1 MEMLCTFVTWNT
13 CWRIPAEGIE
23 RWVALP
29 GSSTNTG
36 SHDHVSLLVEGAA
49 PAGSEPFT

>member
-1 MEMLCTFVTWNT
+1 MSDGRPKVFVA
-13 CWRIPAEGIE
+13 RLIPAEGIE

-36 SHDHVSLLVEGAA
+36 SHDHVSLFVEGAA